1 MGQEKPKVYTAE
13 FRGSAVKLANELSQ
27 PIAQTARDIGVN
39 ENAKRVAIFAKA
51 CFGHPSPSK
60 RQKLNA
66 TANAFGCPDSSSVR
80 HDAQLPS
87 GTLCITAAQM
97 T

>member
-1 MGQEKPKVYTAE
+1 MFKGKKVNY
-13 FRGSAVKLANELSQ
+13 SHIKLLLTRQFTNLNSFC
-27 PIAQTARDIGVN
+27 
-39 ENAKRVAIFAKA
+39 KRVAIFAKA

-87 GTLCITAAQM
+87 GTLHITAAQM

>member
-1 MGQEKPKVYTAE
+1 VANQVPAQKVRHRAAIID
-13 FRGSAVKLANELSQ
+13 SKL
-27 PIAQTARDIGVN
+27 IAQLL
-39 ENAKRVAIFAKA
+39 EEVAIFAKA

-66 TANAFGCPDSSSVR
+66 TAKAFGYPDSSSVR
-80 HDAQLPS
+80 HDAQRPS
-87 GTLCITAAQM
+87 GTLSITAAQM

>member
-39 ENAKRVAIFAKA
+39 ENTLPTWI
-51 CFGHPSPSK
+51 SK
-60 RQKLNA
+60 YRRAVDNTGA
-66 TANAFGCPDSSSVR
+66 TRTDDHVYGE
-80 HDAQLPS
+80 
-87 GTLCITAAQM
+87 
-97 T
+97 